1 MNADEL
7 EKRLAEL
14 PERKIPSGWRQEIL
28 LATQNVRPEGKQE
41 VAFTDR
47 WWWKILWPS
56 PWAWGGT
63 AAVWAVIVILNS
75 YALDRSG
82 QSEMAHVPSPPAAL
96 SEMAQSER
104 IYLMRSISDASSPDE
119 ARPTV
124 ERRPGRRSERRT
136 EWLRS

>member
-7 EKRLAEL
+7 EKRIAEL
-14 PERKIPSGWRQEIL
+14 PETKVPAGWRQEIL
-28 LATQNVRPEGKQE
+28 RATQRVRPEGIEQ
-41 VAFTDR
+41 VAYKDS

-75 YALDRSG
+75 YALDGSG
-82 QSEMAHVPSPPAAL
+82 QSDLARVPLPSAAL

-104 IYLMRSISDASSPDE
+104 IYLMKSLLDASSPDE
-119 ARPTV
+119 PRPTI
-124 ERRPGRRSERRT
+124 ERRPGRRSEGRT